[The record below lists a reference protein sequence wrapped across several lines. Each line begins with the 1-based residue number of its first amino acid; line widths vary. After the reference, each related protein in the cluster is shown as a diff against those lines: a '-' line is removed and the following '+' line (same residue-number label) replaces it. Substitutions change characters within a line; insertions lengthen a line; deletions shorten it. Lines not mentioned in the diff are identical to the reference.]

1 MDFQYIPSA
10 ILLQILLFICWSSLL
25 YGLAMFLEKVLPH
38 FVSWS
43 RFWQA
48 WLLVAL
54 APLFPNSFY
63 QVKSIIP
70 GDLITVFEGSQDNL
84 LMHSNS
90 IISQVNGQKELQIF
104 LLLALGGLIVGCFWS
119 VLKFCLALL
128 RVNRL
133 IQKAT
138 AITDFKYFNQQQ
150 KEVIRINNIAVF
162 TTIEPISP
170 LVFGFFKVSLLLP
183 ENVFTMSPEQRLLL
197 IEHELMHIKR
207 QDPKSVIIF
216 RLCSCICW
224 FNPFISYFEKR
235 FLQSMELNCDRK
247 VIVSFPGAKL
257 SYAQALITSIKS
269 SKNSFDSGLTTH
281 FSSPRFNKQDFEK
294 RILSA
299 MSTTPNKEYGNRYR
313 LALVFLSLSSLAFVA
328 LAKPLLPLQ
337 IAGVIDSNG
346 RIPVL
351 NARISS
357 GYDDINDF
365 RGPKPHKGID
375 FASPK
380 GTDVI
385 ASFSGKVLIADDQ
398 TLHRNYGKVVLIEHQ
413 GQIQSLYAHLDSLA
427 VESGQYIS
435 AGEKLGTVG
444 DTGRTTGPHLHFEIL
459 EKGKQT
465 NPNFYL
471 NWESK

>member
-1 MDFQYIPSA
+1 MDFQYTPSA
-10 ILLQILLFICWSSLL
+10 ILLQVMLFISWSSLL
-25 YGLAMFLEKVLPH
+25 YGFAILLEKTVPH
-38 FVSWS
+38 FVNWS

-63 QVKSIIP
+63 QVKEIIP
-70 GDLITVFEGSQDNL
+70 GDLIKAFEGSQDNL

-90 IISQVNGQKELQIF
+90 IISQVEGQKELQII
-104 LLLALGGLIVGCFWS
+104 LLLALVGVIVGCCWS
-119 VLKFCLALL
+119 LLKFFLALL
-128 RVNRL
+128 RINRL

-138 AITDFKYFNQQQ
+138 AITDLKCFNQQQ
-150 KEVIRINNIAVF
+150 KEVIRVNNISVF
-162 TTIEPISP
+162 TTKEPLSP
-170 LVFGFFKVSLLLP
+170 LVFGFFNVSLLLP
-183 ENVFTMSPEQRLLL
+183 QNVFTMSPEQRLLL

-216 RLCSCICW
+216 RFCSCICW

-235 FLQSMELNCDRK
+235 FLQSMELNCDRQ
-247 VIVSFPGAKL
+247 VIASFPDAKL
-257 SYAQALITSIKS
+257 SYAQALIASIKS
-269 SKNSFDSGLTTH
+269 SKSSFESGLTTH

-294 RILSA
+294 RISSA
-299 MSTTPNKEYGNRYR
+299 MSTTPSKEYGNRSR
-313 LALVFLSLSSLAFVA
+313 LALVFLLFSSLAFVA
-328 LAKPLLPLQ
+328 LAKPLIPLQ
-337 IAGVIDSNG
+337 ITGEIEGNG
-346 RIPVL
+346 RLPVL

-365 RGPKPHKGID
+365 RGPEPHKGID

-380 GTDVI
+380 GTDVV
-385 ASFSGKVLIADDQ
+385 ASFSGKILIADDR

-413 GQIQSLYAHLDSLA
+413 GQIQSLYAHLDSLT

-444 DTGRTTGPHLHFEIL
+444 DTGRTTGPHLHFEML
-459 EKGKQT
+459 ERGKRT
-465 NPNFYL
+465 NPSLYL
-471 NWESK
+471 NLENK